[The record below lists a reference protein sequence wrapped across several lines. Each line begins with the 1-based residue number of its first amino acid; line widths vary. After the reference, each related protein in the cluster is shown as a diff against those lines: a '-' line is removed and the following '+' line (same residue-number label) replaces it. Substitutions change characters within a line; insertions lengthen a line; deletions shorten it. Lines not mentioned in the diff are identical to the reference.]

1 LQKSLFAEESEMLEK
16 LRKTVWE
23 ANVALP
29 QNGLV
34 LWTSGNASGRD
45 PETGLVVIKPSGVLF
60 DDLTPEN
67 LVVVD
72 VRGNVVE
79 GELKPSVD
87 TASHLYVYRHRADV
101 HGMVHTHSP
110 YATSFAI
117 RGEPLRIYTTTS
129 AAVFG
134 GDIPVSD
141 FATIG
146 EEEIG
151 REIVEKI
158 GRNSAILMRSHG
170 VFTIG
175 KDVLSALK
183 SAVILEETA
192 QAVHYAM
199 LRGPIAPLPGEV
211 VEAGYRVYHTNY
223 GQK

>member
-1 LQKSLFAEESEMLEK
+1 MLEK

-29 QNGLV
+29 KNGLV

-60 DDLTPEN
+60 DQLTSEN

-72 VRGNVVE
+72 LQGNVVE

-87 TASHLYVYRHRADV
+87 TASHLYVYRHRDDV

-158 GRNSAILMRSHG
+158 GRNSAILLRSHG
-170 VFTIG
+170 VFTLG
-175 KDVLSALK
+175 KDVLTALK
-183 SAVILEETA
+183 VAVILEETA
-192 QAVHYAM
+192 QVVHFAL
-199 LRGPIAPLPGEV
+199 LRGPVDPLPAEV
-211 VEAGYRVYHTNY
+211 VAAGYRVYHTNY
-223 GQK
+223 GQKDRS